1 MTEEKRDSTGYV
13 IPNKRIQVRSDP
25 RDDDKGWIVE
35 IWNRA
40 EESGEIIDIHW
51 KFTNAI
57 REAERA
63 RERFDLPISVIL
75 TTEELRT
82 VVKDTVADLTDG
94 ALYKK
99 L

>member
-1 MTEEKRDSTGYV
+1 MTEVKLDTTGHP
-13 IPNKRIQVRSDP
+13 IPNRRIQVRSDP
-25 RDDDKGWIVE
+25 RDGDPGWIVE

-40 EESGEIIDIHW
+40 EGSGEIIDVHW
-51 KFTNAI
+51 KFANAI

-82 VVKDTVADLTDG
+82 VVKDTVADLADRS
-94 ALYKK
+94 LKDR